1 MSREIAVGNALALID
16 SQFGRHTI
24 MSSINRSLQC
34 FAHGRQGDWEAI
46 CVDLDIAVQGE
57 SFEEVQ
63 QGLNEAVSSYIELV
77 AKEGSTA
84 REALLNR
91 RAPWHV
97 IAKLWIGLVISGVFD
112 RREGEEQASFP
123 LPCPA

>member
-1 MSREIAVGNALALID
+1 MQSRYDTLP
-16 SQFGRHTI
+16 I
-24 MSSINRSLQC
+24 MTAINRSLQC

-63 QGLNEAVSSYIELV
+63 QGLNQAVSSYIELV
-77 AKEGSTA
+77 AKESSTA

-97 IAKLWIGLVISGVFD
+97 IAKLWIGLVISGLLD
-112 RREGEEQASFP
+112 RRKGEEQASFP